1 MSYCPV
7 CKHEFEAD
15 VKECPNDKVPLV
27 DELPYQTVESEE
39 TVWVEIA
46 SAVAEDEARILQGF
60 FEAAGIPSQIESLKF
75 TMEPV
80 NLGALAEIRVFVEAS
95 READAHRLLEERSEE
110 FETLRSEESVVTD
123 DGPATITED
132 VETTADDE
140 GREP

>member
-1 MSYCPV
+1 MSYCRV

-15 VKECPNDKVPLV
+15 VKECPEDKIPLV

-75 TMEPV
+75 NMEPV

-95 READAHRLLEERSEE
+95 READAIRLLEERSEE

-132 VETTADDE
+132 VETALDDE
-140 GREP
+140 GGTP